1 MQYRTTIINDY
12 LGETVKTDINGNEYD
27 AAIIKNIATREYT
40 NGNVYNETNDG
51 ETIKVELKD
60 KNGNIL
66 EKYTLQYNNNLKS
79 FEKVFEDGNH
89 KKADFEPLTE

>member
-1 MQYRTTIINDY
+1 MRIR
-12 LGETVKTDINGNEYD
+12 TDIICLRSLYHE
-27 AAIIKNIATREYT
+27 KNIATREYT

-66 EKYTLQYNNNLKS
+66 EKYTLQYNNDLKS